1 MPWLAVSV
9 ELERASAE
17 AFSEALLAA
26 GARSVSVE
34 NPEDA
39 RPRLTALLDASAD
52 AAAFV
57 AKAAGTAALRD
68 LPAFRITSVADADW
82 VRQSQAQFSPL
93 AIGERLWIG
102 ASWHEPPAAAPPVL
116 RIDPGLAFGTGDH
129 ATTRLVLRF
138 LASTIRG
145 GERVLDYGCGSGI
158 LALAAAKFG
167 AARCDAVD
175 IDPLALEATAA
186 NACANAVALRVMLPD
201 ALGPERYDIVVSN
214 ILAKTLTVLAPLLAR
229 RTAHAGRIALSGI
242 LAGQAAEIGAAYAP
256 WFSLDAPLIE
266 EGWALIAGRRT

>member
-68 LPAFRITSVADADW
+68 LPAFRITSVADAPSESCDELPA
-82 VRQSQAQFSPL
+82 VTLPAPLDGSKYGFTSASP
-93 AIGERLWIG
+93 
-102 ASWHEPPAAAPPVL
+102 S
-116 RIDPGLAFGTGDH
+116 
-129 ATTRLVLRF
+129 
-138 LASTIRG
+138 
-145 GERVLDYGCGSGI
+145 
-158 LALAAAKFG
+158 
-167 AARCDAVD
+167 
-175 IDPLALEATAA
+175 
-186 NACANAVALRVMLPD
+186 N
-201 ALGPERYDIVVSN
+201 VVSGRLHSSCSN
-214 ILAKTLTVLAPLLAR
+214 QCSSWPIASPVFLS
-229 RTAHAGRIALSGI
+229 RIARTTFSGAI
-242 LAGQAAEIGAAYAP
+242 S
-256 WFSLDAPLIE
+256 SL
-266 EGWALIAGRRT
+266 